1 LDEISPKISENWALT
16 PKKYCLIPVNFA
28 KFQTARMP
36 HLSYWERSFYFKNT
50 DVVIIGGGIVGLST
64 GISLLEKQAHLRV
77 LILEKNYLPLGAST
91 KNAGFACFGSP
102 SELLEDLK
110 KSSADQV
117 FTLFNRRFQGIQ
129 KLIQRTGPTALDL
142 KPFGGYE
149 LIHPELSS
157 IEIGQKELDYLN
169 QEIEQQTGLK
179 SYYRFKNE
187 QLETWGLTEFE
198 SLVANEHE
206 SCINPMWMIHTLQ
219 EMFRSKG
226 GKLIHGI
233 GIKSWQDQDEAVE
246 IELEDAYRFHAKQ
259 LLFCV
264 NGFAKRFFP
273 ELEVNPARNS
283 VLLIETEKPIPFRG
297 CFHINCG
304 YVYFRELDGKL
315 LIGGGRNLDFETES
329 TDAFGINETIK
340 MYLCNLV
347 SQYILPDQK
356 FAVVEQW
363 SGILGLGEV
372 KKPIIKQLAQ
382 NIYVAVRLGGMGVA
396 IGSLVGEEA
405 ADLLLKNERF
415 A

>member
-1 LDEISPKISENWALT
+1 
-16 PKKYCLIPVNFA
+16 
-28 KFQTARMP
+28 MP
-36 HLSYWERSFYFKNT
+36 HLSYWENSFYFKNT

-77 LILEKNYLPLGAST
+77 LIVEQNYLPLGAST

-102 SELLEDLK
+102 SELLDDLSK
-110 KSSADQV
+110 TNAEQV
-117 FTLFNRRFQGIQ
+117 FHLFNRRFQGIQ

-142 KPFGGYE
+142 KPYGGYE
-149 LIHPELSS
+149 LIHPELSR
-157 IEIGQKELDYLN
+157 IQVGQKELNYLN
-169 QEIEQQTGLK
+169 QEIEHQTGLK
-179 SYYRFKNE
+179 TYYRFKNE
-187 QLETWGLTEFE
+187 DLEAWGLNRFE
-198 SLVANEHE
+198 SLIANEHE

-219 EMFRSKG
+219 ELFRSKG

-233 GIKSWQDQDEAVE
+233 GIKSWQSREEAVE
-246 IELEDAYRFHAKQ
+246 IELEDAFRFHAKQ

-283 VLLIETEKPIPFRG
+283 VLLIEAEKMIPFRG

-315 LIGGGRNLDFETES
+315 LIGGGRNLDFKTES

-340 MYLCNLV
+340 MYLIDLV
-347 SQYILPDQK
+347 SQYILPGQK
-356 FAVVEQW
+356 LNVVEQW

-405 ADLLLKNERF
+405 ADLLLKKEPF